1 MTKLRQRMVEDLRI
15 RNLSKRTQQVYT
27 SHVAAFARHFGR
39 SPAELGP
46 AHIRAWQV
54 HLVQERRL
62 SWSSLNITVCALRFL
77 YGTTL
82 GKDWAIERIPYA
94 KPEKTLPVVLS
105 TREVHRFLSTLT
117 NPKHRAL
124 FMVAYATGLRVRE
137 LAHLE
142 VRDIDSNRM
151 VIHVRAGKGKKDRF
165 VPLSRKLLE
174 ELRAYWCIARPRPF
188 LFPGAQSHRPIAT
201 TSIRGACR
209 RTARLAGL
217 KKRVTPHTFRHSFA
231 THLLEAGVD
240 LRTIQMLLGHGTLR
254 TTARYT
260 LVSTERIGSIQTPF
274 DRLPD
279 LIEA

>member
-1 MTKLRQRMVEDLRI
+1 MTRLRQKMLGDLRI
-15 RNLSKRTQQVYT
+15 RNLSERTQKVYV

-46 AHIRAWQV
+46 AHVRAWQV
-54 HLVQERRL
+54 HLAEERGL

-94 KPEKTLPVVLS
+94 KSEKKLPVVLS
-105 TREVHRFLSTLT
+105 PREVHRFLCTLT
-117 NPKHRAL
+117 NSKHRAL

-142 VRDIDSNRM
+142 VQDIDSDRM

-165 VPLSRKLLE
+165 VPLSPKLLA
-174 ELRAYWCIARPRPF
+174 ELRAYWRIARPRPF
-188 LFPGAQSHRPIAT
+188 LFPGAQAHRPIT
-201 TSIRGACR
+201 TGSIRGVCR
-209 RTARLAGL
+209 RIAPMAGL

-240 LRTIQMLLGHGTLR
+240 LRTIQMLLGHGSLK
-254 TTARYT
+254 TTSRYT
-260 LVSTERIGSIQTPF
+260 HVSTERLRSIRTPL
-274 DRLPD
+274 DRLPPVTVS
-279 LIEA
+279 

>member
-1 MTKLRQRMVEDLRI
+1 MFEDLRI
-15 RNLSKRTQQVYT
+15 RNLSERTQQVYI

-46 AHIRAWQV
+46 SHIRTWQV
-54 HLVQERRL
+54 HLVEKRGL

-94 KPEKTLPVVLS
+94 KPESKLPVVLS
-105 TREVHRFLSTLT
+105 PREVHRFLSTLT

-124 FMVAYATGLRVRE
+124 FTVAYATGLRVRE

-142 VRDIDSNRM
+142 VRDIDSDRM
-151 VIHVRAGKGKKDRF
+151 VIHVRAGKGRKDRI
-165 VPLSRKLLE
+165 VPLSPKLLE
-174 ELRAYWCIARPRPF
+174 ELRAYWCTARPRPF
-188 LFPGAQSHRPIAT
+188 LFPGARAHRPIT
-201 TSIRGACR
+201 TGSIRGACR
-209 RTARLAGL
+209 RTVRLAGL

-240 LRTIQMLLGHGTLR
+240 LRTIQMILGHGTLR
-254 TTARYT
+254 TTSRYT
-260 LVSTERIGSIQTPF
+260 LVSTERIGSIHTPL

-279 LIEA
+279 VIAS

>member
-1 MTKLRQRMVEDLRI
+1 MSKLRQKMLEDLRI
-15 RNLSKRTQQVYT
+15 RNLSERTQKVYT

-39 SPAELGP
+39 SPTELGP
-46 AHIRAWQV
+46 TDIRAWQV
-54 HLVQERRL
+54 HLVEERRL

-82 GKDWAIERIPYA
+82 DKDWVIERIPYA
-94 KPEKTLPVVLS
+94 KPEKALPVVLS
-105 TREVHRFLSTLT
+105 PREVHRFLSTLT

-124 FMVAYATGLRVRE
+124 FTVAYATGLRVLE

-142 VRDIDSNRM
+142 VRDIDSDRM

-165 VPLSRKLLE
+165 VPLSPKLLE
-174 ELRAYWCIARPRPF
+174 ELRAYWRIARPHPF
-188 LFPGAQSHRPIAT
+188 LFPGARAHRPMAT

-209 RTARLAGL
+209 RTVRLAGL

-240 LRTIQMLLGHGTLR
+240 LRTIQMLLGHGTLK

-260 LVSTERIGSIQTPF
+260 RVSTRKIRSLRTPF
-274 DRLPD
+274 DRLPP
-279 LIEA
+279 LTVS